1 MKYSKF
7 FLEIGIFFLLILSGC
22 NKEMKIPVY
31 FQVDSVDFAADYSIY
46 GTASHKITDVW
57 VTVNG
62 ISLGVYELPAKFPVL
77 AEGRTKIQFSPGIM
91 MNGLTTKR
99 PVYPMYTTYLLTKEL
114 QPDSVYSF
122 KPSFTYENYVAF
134 AFKEDFEDAGFKFTA
149 IDTGAQLQ
157 KTSPEDS
164 IFYYS
169 GELNNYSGKI
179 TISNQTGS
187 FFEIIT
193 NEAFALRYNNTRY
206 CFLELNYC
214 MNTGDNN
221 QKEALLSLEDL
232 EIEVGIYANLVTGLT
247 TQNPLI
253 KIRPSTTWKKMYIN
267 VTEAINS
274 QSSLLKDFTVY
285 IKGTTKE
292 GMTANC
298 MFDNIKLMYI
308 PY

>member
-7 FLEIGIFFLLILSGC
+7 ILEIGIFFLIILSGC

-31 FQVDSVDFAADYSIY
+31 FQIDSVDFAADYAIY

-99 PVYPMYTTYLLTKEL
+99 PVYPMYTSYLLTKEL
-114 QPDSVYSF
+114 EPNAVYTF
-122 KPSFTYENYVAF
+122 QPSFTYENYVAF

-157 KTSPEDS
+157 KTGPEDP
-164 IFYYS
+164 IFFYP
-169 GELNNYSGKI
+169 GELNNYAGKI
-179 TISNQTGS
+179 TISNATGS
-187 FFEIIT
+187 FFEIVT

-206 CFLELNYC
+206 CFLELNYR
-214 MNTGDNN
+214 MDAGDNQQN
-221 QKEALLSLEDL
+221 TLSSLEDL
-232 EIEVGIYANLVTGLT
+232 EVEVGVYSNYVTGFT
-247 TQNPLI
+247 IQNPLI

-267 VTEAINS
+267 VTETINS
-274 QSSLLKDFTVY
+274 HSSLLKDFTVY
-285 IKGTTKE
+285 IKGTSKE

-298 MFDNIKLMYI
+298 MFDNIKLIYI